1 MRQSDLLLV
10 TRARADLK
18 SGAAREVRVACGLT
32 QTEIAAQVGVS
43 SVAVSRW
50 EAGNRTPRGAAA
62 LRYARLLD
70 ALQKA
75 GAA

>member
-18 SGAAREVRVACGLT
+18 SGAARSLRLSCGLT
-32 QTEIAAQVGVS
+32 QTEVATQVGVS

-50 EAGNRTPRGAAA
+50 EAGDRIPRGDAA
-62 LRYARLLD
+62 LRYARLLA
-70 ALQKA
+70 ALRKA
-75 GAA
+75 AAA